1 MKVSFLGTGTSQ
13 GVPVINCSCP
23 VCNSIDY
30 RDKRLRT
37 SLLVQNEGS
46 NVVIDC
52 GPDFRQQALVQR
64 IDRLDAVIFTHEH
77 KDHVGGLDD
86 IRPYSYQQR
95 LDIPVYASSRVIDHL
110 RLEYPYIFTE
120 TTYPGIPKI
129 KIFEIDGRPFKAGGI
144 DFVPIQVMHHKLPV
158 WGYRIKDFT
167 YITDANYIE
176 KSEKQKIEG
185 SKILVL
191 NALQIDPHI
200 SHFNLDEAI
209 ALVTELRPERAYF
222 THISHRLGLHQKI
235 SKQLP
240 EYIHLAYDGLTLDI

>member
-1 MKVSFLGTGTSQ
+1 LKVSFLGTGTSQ

>member
-1 MKVSFLGTGTSQ
+1 LKVSFLGTGTSQ

-37 SLLVQNEGS
+37 SLLVQNEGG

-86 IRPYSYQQR
+86 IRPYNYQQQ
-95 LDIPVYASSRVIDHL
+95 LDIPVYASIRVVDHL
-110 RLEYPYIFTE
+110 KLEYPYIFTE
-120 TTYPGIPKI
+120 TKYPGIPRI
-129 KIFEIDGRPFKAGGI
+129 KIIEMDGRPFEAGGI

-176 KSEKQKIEG
+176 KTEKQKIAG

-209 ALVTELRPERAYF
+209 ALVTELQPEAAYF
-222 THISHRLGLHQKI
+222 THISHRLGLHQEI

-240 EYIHLAYDGLTLDI
+240 AHIHLAYDGLTLDI